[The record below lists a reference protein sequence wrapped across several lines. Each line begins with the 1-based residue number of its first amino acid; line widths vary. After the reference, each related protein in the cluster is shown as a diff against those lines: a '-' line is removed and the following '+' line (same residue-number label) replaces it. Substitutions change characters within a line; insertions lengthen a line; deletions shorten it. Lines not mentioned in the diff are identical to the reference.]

1 MRGTSMTPIA
11 VVGMACRLPGDI
23 DSPQRLWEAL
33 LRGEDLVT
41 DIPRERWD
49 ADELYDP
56 EAGVAGRSVS
66 KWGAFLDDVTG
77 FDPDFFGI
85 NEREATAMDPQH
97 RVLLET
103 AWEAVEHAG
112 RTPSSMAGT
121 STGVFIGMSH
131 DDYAMVTSDA
141 GAFDQAYAF
150 TGNPFSMASGRIS
163 HALGLHGPALTM
175 DTACSSSMVAVHQA
189 CRSLHEGESEMAL
202 AGGVMLMLDQRL
214 YASASGQGMLSPTG
228 RCHAFDVEADG
239 FVRAEGCGVVMLKRL
254 DDAQRD
260 GDRVLAIIRGTASN
274 QDGRTDNILT
284 PSEGAQVAVFR
295 SALANAGVDP
305 ATVGM
310 MEGHGTGTPVG
321 DTIEYTSA
329 STVYGHAGPC
339 ALTSVKSNFG
349 HAESAAGV
357 LGLMKA
363 VLAVQHGIVPRN
375 LHFNRLP
382 DHLAKI
388 KTGLFVPQENTAWPV
403 DPSVSPRRAGVSSYG
418 MSGTNVHVVLEQ
430 APVPAVGGALTA
442 APDSVGTR
450 LFPVSSTS
458 ADELRRTS
466 RRLAEWVDS
475 AAADLDLGDLA
486 FTLARRRGHRPVRTA
501 VIAESPTA
509 LAAGLRAVADGDDP
523 FQAAVGQ
530 DDLGPVWVFSGQGSQ
545 WAAMGAELLATE
557 PVFAATIAEIEPLI
571 AAESEFSVTEAM
583 LAPETVTG
591 IHRVQPTI
599 FAMQVAMA
607 ATMKAHGVHPGA
619 VIGHSLGEVAAA
631 VVSGALSLQDGVTVI
646 CRRSLLCLKIAGGG
660 AMAAVELSAQKV
672 REELER
678 RGVEDVVVAV
688 VASPKSTVIGGDTD
702 TVRRIVAE
710 WEQQEIMAREVAVD
724 VASHTPQVEPI
735 LEELSALLDGITPLA
750 PEVPYYSATSFDPR
764 EQPYCDVDYWID
776 NLRHTVRFSAAVQAA
791 LEDGFRVFAEL
802 SPHPLLTRPVDQTA
816 GALDIPVAAI
826 AGMRRG
832 QDMPHG
838 LRTLLG

>member
-1 MRGTSMTPIA
+1 MTYLAVRNDLPLIGEERGVNEMRGTSMTPIA

-56 EAGVAGRSVS
+56 EAGAAGRSVS
-66 KWGAFLDDVTG
+66 KWGAFLDDVAG

-228 RCHAFDVEADG
+228 RCHAFDVQADG

-260 GDRVLAIIRGTASN
+260 GDRVLAVIRGTASN

-321 DTIEYTSA
+321 DTIEYSSA
-329 STVYGHAGPC
+329 SSVYGHAGPC

-430 APVPAVGGALTA
+430 APVPTVDGALTTA
-442 APDSVGTR
+442 TDPAGTW

-475 AAADLDLGDLA
+475 AASDLDLGDLA

-530 DDLGPVWVFSGQGSQ
+530 DDRGPVWVFSGQGSQ
-545 WAAMGAELLATE
+545 WAAMGAEL
-557 PVFAATIAEIEPLI
+557 
-571 AAESEFSVTEAM
+571 
-583 LAPETVTG
+583 
-591 IHRVQPTI
+591 
-599 FAMQVAMA
+599 
-607 ATMKAHGVHPGA
+607 
-619 VIGHSLGEVAAA
+619 
-631 VVSGALSLQDGVTVI
+631 
-646 CRRSLLCLKIAGGG
+646 
-660 AMAAVELSAQKV
+660 
-672 REELER
+672 
-678 RGVEDVVVAV
+678 
-688 VASPKSTVIGGDTD
+688 
-702 TVRRIVAE
+702 
-710 WEQQEIMAREVAVD
+710 
-724 VASHTPQVEPI
+724 
-735 LEELSALLDGITPLA
+735 
-750 PEVPYYSATSFDPR
+750 
-764 EQPYCDVDYWID
+764 ID
-776 NLRHTVRFSAAVQAA
+776 H
-791 LEDGFRVFAEL
+791 
-802 SPHPLLTRPVDQTA
+802 
-816 GALDIPVAAI
+816 
-826 AGMRRG
+826 
-832 QDMPHG
+832 
-838 LRTLLG
+838 